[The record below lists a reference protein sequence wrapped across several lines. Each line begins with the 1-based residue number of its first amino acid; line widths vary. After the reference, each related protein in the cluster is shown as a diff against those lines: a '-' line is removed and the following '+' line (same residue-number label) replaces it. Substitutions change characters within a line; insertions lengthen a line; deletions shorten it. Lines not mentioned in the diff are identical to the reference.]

1 MMHLQHLHLIFVED
15 ERVDWNMSAQ
25 AIHNHIRGL
34 SPWPVAYTTMNE
46 KNLKLFSAF
55 IVKGKKV
62 IQEQLLKL
70 LSMNS
75 S

>member
-46 KNLKLFSAF
+46 KNLKLFSA
-55 IVKGKKV
+55 
-62 IQEQLLKL
+62 LL
-70 LSMNS
+70 
-75 S
+75 